1 MTRPCQPLSG
11 GIGNSVNTRL
21 ESRRYSAPVTP
32 LSRLIQGLICCCAA
46 AILAGCGFALQG
58 AYSLPPAM
66 ATTYIDTGDRFS
78 ALYRALDDALRE
90 SGVTITD
97 AAAPDV
103 ATLTILAEQTG
114 QRVLSVS
121 ARNVPTE
128 YEVFYTVEYAL
139 SKDQQSLLAPRTL
152 TLTRDYTYD
161 ENRVLGKA
169 AEEQLLRDSIVDDLV
184 RIIIK
189 QIDSI

>member
-1 MTRPCQPLSG
+1 
-11 GIGNSVNTRL
+11 
-21 ESRRYSAPVTP
+21 
-32 LSRLIQGLICCCAA
+32 
-46 AILAGCGFALQG
+46 
-58 AYSLPPAM
+58 M
-66 ATTYIDTGDRFS
+66 ATTYIDTNDRYS
-78 ALYRALDDALRE
+78 PLYRALDDALTE
-90 SGVTITD
+90 SGVVVADTASED
-97 AAAPDV
+97 A

-139 SKDQQSLLAPRTL
+139 SSDQESLLAPRTL

-169 AEEQLLRDSIVDDLV
+169 AEEQLLRESIVEDLV

-189 QIDSI
+189 QIDAI

>member
-1 MTRPCQPLSG
+1 MCSRAGKRVLEKFLRPGLAGLVAATLLS
-11 GIGNSVNTRL
+11 
-21 ESRRYSAPVTP
+21 
-32 LSRLIQGLICCCAA
+32 
-46 AILAGCGFALQG
+46 GCGFALQG

-66 ATTYIDTGDRFS
+66 ATTYIDTDDRMS
-78 ALYRALDDALRE
+78 ALYRSLRGALTD
-90 SGVTITD
+90 SGVVVTD
-97 AAAPDV
+97 APSADA
-103 ATLTILAEQTG
+103 ATLTIIAEQTG

-139 SKDQQSLLAPRTL
+139 ARDQQSLLAPRTL

-161 ENRVLGKA
+161 EKQVLGKA
-169 AEEQLLRDSIVDDLV
+169 AEEQILRESIVEDLV

-189 QIDSI
+189 QIDAI

>member
-1 MTRPCQPLSG
+1 MGLLLLAG
-11 GIGNSVNTRL
+11 G
-21 ESRRYSAPVTP
+21 
-32 LSRLIQGLICCCAA
+32 
-46 AILAGCGFALQG
+46 AILSGCGFALQG
-58 AYSLPPAM
+58 AYSLPPSM
-66 ATTYIDTGDRFS
+66 ATTYIDTRDRYS
-78 ALYRALDDALRE
+78 LLYRALDDALTE
-90 SGVTITD
+90 SGVVVADSASSD
-97 AAAPDV
+97 A

-139 SKDQQSLLAPRTL
+139 SSDQKSLLAPRTL

-169 AEEQLLRDSIVDDLV
+169 AEEQLLRESIVEDLV

-189 QIDSI
+189 QIDAI

>member
-1 MTRPCQPLSG
+1 MASLVALVVLS
-11 GIGNSVNTRL
+11 
-21 ESRRYSAPVTP
+21 
-32 LSRLIQGLICCCAA
+32 
-46 AILAGCGFALQG
+46 GCGFALQG

-66 ATTYIDTGDRFS
+66 AMTYIDTSDRYS
-78 ALYRALDDALRE
+78 SLYRALDDALTE
-90 SGVTITD
+90 SGVVVAD
-97 AAAPDV
+97 SASANA
-103 ATLTILAEQTG
+103 ATLTILAEETG

-128 YEVFYTVEYAL
+128 YEVFYTVEYSL
-139 SKDQQSLLAPRTL
+139 SSDQESLLAPRTL

-169 AEEQLLRDSIVDDLV
+169 AEEQLLRESIVEDLV

-189 QIDSI
+189 QIDAI

>member
-1 MTRPCQPLSG
+1 MAAGAFLS
-11 GIGNSVNTRL
+11 
-21 ESRRYSAPVTP
+21 
-32 LSRLIQGLICCCAA
+32 
-46 AILAGCGFALQG
+46 GCGFALQG

-66 ATTYIDTGDRFS
+66 ATTYIDTNDRYS

-90 SGVTITD
+90 SGVVVTD
-97 AAAPDV
+97 SATDDA

>member
-1 MTRPCQPLSG
+1 MKELQRHRDGAKSSQVSRAGLVSLAAVIVMLS
-11 GIGNSVNTRL
+11 
-21 ESRRYSAPVTP
+21 
-32 LSRLIQGLICCCAA
+32 
-46 AILAGCGFALQG
+46 GCGFALQG

-66 ATTYIDTGDRFS
+66 STTYIDTNDRYS
-78 ALYRALDDALRE
+78 ALYRALDDALTG
-90 SGVTITD
+90 SGVVVADSASAD
-97 AAAPDV
+97 A

-128 YEVFYTVEYAL
+128 YEVFYTVEYSL
-139 SKDQQSLLAPRTL
+139 SSDQESLLAPRTL

-169 AEEQLLRDSIVDDLV
+169 AEEQLLRESIVEDLV

-189 QIDSI
+189 QIDAI